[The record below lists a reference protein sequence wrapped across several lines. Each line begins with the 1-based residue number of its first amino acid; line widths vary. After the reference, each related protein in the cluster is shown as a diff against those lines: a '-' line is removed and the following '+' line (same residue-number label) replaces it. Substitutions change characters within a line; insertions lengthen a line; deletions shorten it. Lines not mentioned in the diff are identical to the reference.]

1 MKTCDSKL
9 QKSVCGNNR
18 TNFPNPLHA
27 ARSRS
32 TPDVATQF
40 ATNLTIRGTSA
51 GITVIP
57 DARAWP
63 LAAVHARRR
72 RTLRKRGKKNK
83 TEFARELCSTK
94 RLPSKSWS
102 RRNRPSAGGR
112 RSIARRISKTDVAP
126 AEIVYSCEERA
137 GTYEDHSGERLV
149 VVGCLR
155 ECDLARTPRAGGR
168 AVSFIPGLA

>member
-27 ARSRS
+27 ARSPS
-32 TPDVATQF
+32 SLDVATQYV
-40 ATNLTIRGTSA
+40 TNLTIRGISA

-63 LAAVHARRR
+63 PAAVHARRR
-72 RTLRKRGKKNK
+72 RTLRKRGKQNK

-94 RLPSKSWS
+94 RSPSKSWS
-102 RRNRPSAGGR
+102 RRNWPRCRRAAIDSAAHLQDRCGVGGDR
-112 RSIARRISKTDVAP
+112 LFLR
-126 AEIVYSCEERA
+126 
-137 GTYEDHSGERLV
+137 GTCRNL
-149 VVGCLR
+149 
-155 ECDLARTPRAGGR
+155 
-168 AVSFIPGLA
+168 